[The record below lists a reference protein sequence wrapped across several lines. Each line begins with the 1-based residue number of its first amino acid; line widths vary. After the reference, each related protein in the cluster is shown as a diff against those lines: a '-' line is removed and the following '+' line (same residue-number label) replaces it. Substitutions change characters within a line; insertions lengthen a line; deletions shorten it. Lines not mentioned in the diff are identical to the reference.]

1 MVDAVNKQ
9 TDIQKTPTPT
19 IENLLKEVSDARL
32 GADLD
37 LIKKAYNFA
46 KELHKDQKRK
56 SGEPYI
62 IHPLSVAMILAKMN
76 MDESTIAAALLHD
89 TVEDTNTTLED
100 LSKEFSPEIAM
111 LVDGVTK
118 LSAFSVPNEQNLA
131 KGTAFKSRADRQA
144 ENLRKIFISMAKDI
158 RVILIKF
165 ADRLH
170 NMRTLGF
177 MRKDKQERIANETL
191 TIYAA
196 IASRLGIWKMKWEL
210 EDLSFSYLNPTEYKH
225 LKELVDAKMADK
237 EKIIQNTVSIITK
250 ALEEDEVDVLQISGR
265 RKHIYSVWQ
274 KINQRGKDFSEIYDL
289 FAIRVIVNDIESCYK
304 VLGAVHKLWTPMKD
318 RIKDYIARPKSNGYR
333 SLHTTVYGPGGEPV
347 EIQIRT
353 MEMHMVNEYGPAAH
367 WAYKERKNISSQDE
381 YPWVKRIIEW
391 QKDSK
396 DVRDYIDNIIMDIN
410 ESEVFVY
417 TPKGDAI
424 DLPAGSTPID
434 FAYRIHTDVGH
445 KCVGAKV
452 NSNIVPLNYRLQN
465 GDRVE
470 IITSKNANPS
480 LDWLNICRGTHTKIK
495 IRQWF
500 KKERREENILRGK
513 DILEKELKRLQ
524 RMDKRLSPE
533 LMTNTELLNKLS
545 TKLNFSNSEDL
556 IASIGYG
563 ETSITQIIQKIKD
576 ELPKEQE
583 EILIQAKKPN
593 PKKDKLNKGVIVKGV
608 DNVLVVFAKCCNPI
622 PGDEIVG
629 HWKIGTGVAIHRR
642 NCPNIQADRI
652 TEVRWDESRSDRRYH
667 VKLEIEAKDRRGLL
681 AEFMNVLSEM
691 RIPTNE
697 CSAKVKKNKA
707 IVTISIEV
715 FDKAQL
721 NSALRKLSLIKG
733 VESASRGSLS
743 DDIFLLGKNRGY

>member
-170 NMRTLGF
+170 NMRTLTF

-237 EKIIQNTVSIITK
+237 EKIIQNF
-250 ALEEDEVDVLQISGR
+250 
-265 RKHIYSVWQ
+265 Q
-274 KINQRGKDFSEIYDL
+274 KI
-289 FAIRVIVNDIESCYK
+289 
-304 VLGAVHKLWTPMKD
+304 
-318 RIKDYIARPKSNGYR
+318 
-333 SLHTTVYGPGGEPV
+333 
-347 EIQIRT
+347 
-353 MEMHMVNEYGPAAH
+353 
-367 WAYKERKNISSQDE
+367 
-381 YPWVKRIIEW
+381 
-391 QKDSK
+391 
-396 DVRDYIDNIIMDIN
+396 
-410 ESEVFVY
+410 
-417 TPKGDAI
+417 
-424 DLPAGSTPID
+424 
-434 FAYRIHTDVGH
+434 
-445 KCVGAKV
+445 
-452 NSNIVPLNYRLQN
+452 
-465 GDRVE
+465 
-470 IITSKNANPS
+470 
-480 LDWLNICRGTHTKIK
+480 
-495 IRQWF
+495 
-500 KKERREENILRGK
+500 
-513 DILEKELKRLQ
+513 
-524 RMDKRLSPE
+524 
-533 LMTNTELLNKLS
+533 
-545 TKLNFSNSEDL
+545 
-556 IASIGYG
+556 
-563 ETSITQIIQKIKD
+563 
-576 ELPKEQE
+576 
-583 EILIQAKKPN
+583 
-593 PKKDKLNKGVIVKGV
+593 
-608 DNVLVVFAKCCNPI
+608 
-622 PGDEIVG
+622 
-629 HWKIGTGVAIHRR
+629 
-642 NCPNIQADRI
+642 
-652 TEVRWDESRSDRRYH
+652 
-667 VKLEIEAKDRRGLL
+667 
-681 AEFMNVLSEM
+681 
-691 RIPTNE
+691 
-697 CSAKVKKNKA
+697 
-707 IVTISIEV
+707 
-715 FDKAQL
+715 
-721 NSALRKLSLIKG
+721 
-733 VESASRGSLS
+733 
-743 DDIFLLGKNRGY
+743 